1 MSEYAG
7 EWIALVDIEV
17 VAHGKVLKDVYTEAY
32 AKAKGKKAPFFLKV
46 PKSLEEMI
54 L

>member
-7 EWIALVDIEV
+7 EWIALVDSEV

-32 AKAKGKKAPFFLKV
+32 AKAKGQ
-46 PKSLEEMI
+46 KSSLLLESP
-54 L
+54 